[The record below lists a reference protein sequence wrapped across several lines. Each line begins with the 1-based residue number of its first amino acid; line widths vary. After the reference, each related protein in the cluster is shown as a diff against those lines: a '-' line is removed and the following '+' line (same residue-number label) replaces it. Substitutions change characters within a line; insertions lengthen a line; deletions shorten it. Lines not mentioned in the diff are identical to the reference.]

1 MGAEAATGGGSSVS
15 IEKKKSKKKRAAS
28 HLDDHVISVGT
39 HEAVDGVLVEDDLLE
54 PTIGEKLASVDL
66 HDGPAKL
73 GEAQGSLPLGKLPS
87 ADSVNVLLKQA
98 LHADDRS
105 LLLDCLY
112 TKDEK
117 VIANSVSSLSMS
129 DVLLLLNSLV
139 TIIESS
145 SLLLQG
151 CSIGLCSSMVKK
163 PPSSARKWNNVS
175 GVFFPLMES
184 RVSTFQ
190 SALEL
195 SSYVDLLYPGI
206 ADDEEDVETIAP
218 AIYED
223 KDDSDNE
230 QESESDDAME
240 TEEEI
245 ERFDGLT
252 DSEEDMDD

>member
-139 TIIESS
+139 TIIESRGAVLACALPWLRN
-145 SLLLQG
+145 LLLLHAKFRYSPIQ
-151 CSIGLCSSMVKK
+151 
-163 PPSSARKWNNVS
+163 
-175 GVFFPLMES
+175 LMES